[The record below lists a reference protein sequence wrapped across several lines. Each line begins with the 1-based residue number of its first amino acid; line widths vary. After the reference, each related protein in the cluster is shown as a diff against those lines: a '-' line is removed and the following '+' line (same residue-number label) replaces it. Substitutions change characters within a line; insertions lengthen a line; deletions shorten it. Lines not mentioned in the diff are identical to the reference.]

1 MLPKNL
7 KYQNKVESASANAY
21 TSNIAPQNGTGP
33 YSAGQTIIINIPTRS
48 NLCLIGSESTLKFSL
63 SVTPNAQANY
73 VRLDRGGAN
82 GIIQRLRLY
91 SGSNLLEDVDA
102 YGLLMAN
109 LISLQKSSASTRGKF
124 NVSNG
129 TTPAD
134 MVTMNFVTAANAI
147 TAPNGS
153 LWTASGNS

>member
-33 YSAGQTIIINIPTRS
+33 YSSGQTIIINIPTRS

-63 SVTPNAQANY
+63 TVTPAATAQY

-82 GIIQRLRLY
+82 
-91 SGSNLLEDVDA
+91 V

-109 LISLQKSSASTRGKF
+109 LILLQKYK
-124 NVSNG
+124 
-129 TTPAD
+129 
-134 MVTMNFVTAANAI
+134 
-147 TAPNGS
+147 
-153 LWTASGNS
+153 